1 MPYDPTL
8 ARLANATLLVPFESY
23 HAPRWVLE
31 GLADGVSGVCLFHN
45 NLDGPE
51 QVAALN
57 AALAEAADTPLI
69 SLDEEG
75 GDVTRIGQA
84 RGSDYPGNAA
94 LGAVDD
100 PDLTRATLR
109 SLGGR
114 LAGLGFN
121 LDLAPS
127 VDVNVADDNPV
138 IGTRSFGADAE
149 LVARHA
155 AAAVLGLQEAGV
167 AACAKHFPGH
177 GATSQDSHHVLPRV
191 EADADLLR
199 RRELLPFRA
208 AVEAGVRSI
217 LTAHIEMPGLGGE
230 GPATLTPHI
239 LNDLLREELGFTG
252 SVVSDAMDMQGVS
265 GRIGIP
271 EASVRAVAAGVDL
284 LCLGRYVYADQVDL
298 VRSALVEAVREGRLP
313 AERLEEAAARNADLR
328 AWIRSSA
335 ARRSAAT
342 GADGVPG
349 TDGVGLAGARRAV
362 RVAGDLPP
370 LSDPY
375 VVEVDAPAGMAVG
388 EVPWGLGPWFP
399 DVERV
404 SPEPGHADRL
414 LEGARG
420 RDLVVV
426 VRDAHRY
433 QGARALVSRLLRA
446 RPEAVVV
453 EMGLP
458 IWRPDC
464 GAHVSTYGAAHVNGL
479 SAAELLGGA
488 VGASSGRS

>member
-31 GLADGVSGVCLFHN
+31 GLADGIAGVCLFHN

-57 AALAEAADTPLI
+57 SSLAEAADTPLI

-100 PDLTRATLR
+100 PELTRATLR
-109 SLGGR
+109 SLGHR
-114 LAGLGFN
+114 LAELGFN
-121 LDLAPS
+121 MDLAPS

-138 IGTRSFGADAE
+138 IGTRSFGSDAE

-155 AAAVLGLQEAGV
+155 SASVLGLQEAGV

-191 EADADLLR
+191 EAEADLLR

-217 LTAHIEMPGLGGE
+217 LTAHIEMPGLGGD

-239 LNDLLREELGFTG
+239 LNDVLRGELGFTG
-252 SVVSDAMDMQGVS
+252 TVVSDAMDMQGVS

-284 LCLGRYVYADQVDL
+284 LCLGRFVYADQVEL
-298 VRSALVEAVREGRLP
+298 VRTALVEAVREGRMP
-313 AERLEEAAARNADLR
+313 GERLEEAAARNAELR
-328 AWIRSSA
+328 TWIRESGVREA
-335 ARRSAAT
+335 A
-342 GADGVPG
+342 VPAS
-349 TDGVGLAGARRAV
+349 DAVGLAGARRAV
-362 RVAGDLPP
+362 RVDGDLSS
-370 LSDPY
+370 LRNPY

-388 EVPWGLGPWFP
+388 EVPWGLAPWFP
-399 DVERV
+399 DTERV
-404 SPEPGHADRL
+404 SPDTAHADRL
-414 LEGARG
+414 AASARD

-433 QGARALVSRLLRA
+433 PDAQALVNRLLSD
-446 RPEAVVV
+446 RPDAVVV

-458 IWRPDC
+458 IWRPGC

-479 SAAELLGGA
+479 SAAELLGA
-488 VGASSGRS
+488 PVEAPAPRVN

>member
-1 MPYDPTL
+1 MPNDPTL
-8 ARLANATLLVPFESY
+8 ERLANATLLVPFESH

-31 GLADGVSGVCLFHN
+31 GLADGIAGVCLFHN
-45 NLDGPE
+45 NLDGPD
-51 QVAALN
+51 QVTALN
-57 AALAEAADTPLI
+57 AHLSEAADTPLI

-100 PDLTRATLR
+100 PDLTRATHR

-114 LAGLGFN
+114 LARLGFN

-138 IGTRSFGADAE
+138 IGTRSFGSDPE
-149 LVARHA
+149 LVARHGV
-155 AAAVLGLQEAGV
+155 AAVLGLQEAGV

-191 EADADLLR
+191 DADADLLH

-208 AVEAGVRSI
+208 AVDAGVQAV
-217 LTAHIEMPGLGGE
+217 LTAHIEVPALGGV
-230 GPATLTPHI
+230 GPATLTP
-239 LNDLLREELGFTG
+239 NVVTRLLREELGFTG
-252 SVVSDAMDMQGVS
+252 TVVSDAMEMRGVS
-265 GRIGIP
+265 ERIGIP
-271 EASVRAVAAGVDL
+271 EACVRAVAAGCDL
-284 LCLGRYVYADQVDL
+284 LCLGRFVYADEIAA
-298 VRSALVEAVREGRLP
+298 VRAALVAAVREGRLP
-313 AERLEEAAARNADLR
+313 GERLEEAAEHTLRLR
-328 AWIRSSA
+328 AWIRGSA
-335 ARRSAAT
+335 AHRAA
-342 GADGVPG
+342 APDSDGI
-349 TDGVGLAGARRAV
+349 GLSGARRAV
-362 RVAGDLPP
+362 RVDGDLPP

-388 EVPWGLGPWFP
+388 EVPWGLSPWFP
-399 DVERV
+399 RTERV
-404 SPEPGHADRL
+404 SPDPAHAERL
-414 LEGARG
+414 LADARG

-433 QGARALVSRLLRA
+433 AQARELVTRLLSA
-446 RPEAVVV
+446 RPTAVVV

-458 IWRPDC
+458 VWRPDH
-464 GAHVSTYGAAHVNGL
+464 GTHVRTYGAAHVNGR
-479 SAAELLGGA
+479 SAAELLGASGVMDAAPSGGA
-488 VGASSGRS
+488 